1 MQQTVFAVV
10 AQAVNYRD
18 HDRILTLVTRERG
31 TVTATA
37 RGCRKPQSKLMSCA
51 QPFVYGEYELAEVK
65 GRWYVK
71 SCQVREI
78 FYDLRMD
85 PMILTAAG
93 QAVRAAREFANPEEE
108 NAKLFTLLLLTLARL
123 CEAKAE
129 PVAVLAFYLAKL
141 LAFAG
146 FCPETEACV
155 CCGAEEGLDWFDGE
169 SGGVVCRDCAKHLP
183 GAKPLSSAC
192 RRMLGRMAQAPS
204 AGYPALLS
212 QLLPVSGEAYAHL
225 LRSYAATASKPL
237 PHLHT
242 LMPQAAPSV

>member
-1 MQQTVFAVV
+1 
-10 AQAVNYRD
+10 
-18 HDRILTLVTRERG
+18 
-31 TVTATA
+31 
-37 RGCRKPQSKLMSCA
+37 
-51 QPFVYGEYELAEVK
+51 
-65 GRWYVK
+65 
-71 SCQVREI
+71 
-78 FYDLRMD
+78 
-85 PMILTAAG
+85 MILTAAG

-146 FCPETEACV
+146 FCPETQACV
-155 CCGAEEGLDWFDGE
+155 CCGEEEGLDWFDGE
-169 SGGVVCRDCAKHLP
+169 SGGAVCRDCAKHLP
-183 GAKPLSSAC
+183 TAKPLSSAC

-212 QLLPVSGEAYAHL
+212 QLLPVAEEAYAHL
-225 LRSYAATASKPL
+225 LRSYAATAAKPL

-242 LMPQAAPSV
+242 LMPSATAQKGSLV

>member
-51 QPFVYGEYELAEVK
+51 QPFVYGEYELAEAK

-78 FYDLRMD
+78 FYNLRMD

-108 NAKLFTLLLLTLARL
+108 NARLFTLLLLTLARL
-123 CEAKAE
+123 CEAKAD
-129 PVAVLAFYLAKL
+129 PV
-141 LAFAG
+141 
-146 FCPETEACV
+146 ACV
-155 CCGAEEGLDWFDGE
+155 CCGAEEALDWFDGE
-169 SGGVVCRDCAKHLP
+169 SGGAVCRHCAKHLP
-183 GAKPLSSAC
+183 TAKPLSSAC

-204 AGYPALLS
+204 AGYPALLT
-212 QLLPVSGEAYAHL
+212 QLQPVAEEAYAHL
-225 LRSYAATASKPL
+225 LRSYAATAAKPL

-242 LMPQAAPSV
+242 LMPSASAQKGSLV